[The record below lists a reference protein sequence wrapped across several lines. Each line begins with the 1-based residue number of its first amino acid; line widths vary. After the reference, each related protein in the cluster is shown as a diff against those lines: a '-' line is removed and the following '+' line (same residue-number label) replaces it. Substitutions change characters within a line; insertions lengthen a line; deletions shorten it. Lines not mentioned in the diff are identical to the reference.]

1 MLRNKG
7 TLRSIFVVA
16 DLLKDIHCLKRVA
29 LTTGNEVVTVGL
41 YRVLFAAYT
50 HHQTQPVSNV
60 VIKYVTGGLW
70 SSVAIAVYTPHPL
83 PPPPP
88 THTHTHTHACM
99 HTYAHTYT
107 PHTHT
112 DTYPHMHAYICTH
125 HTTPHHATHTH
136 THTHM
141 HTCMHAYVHTTP
153 HHATHAHTHRGLQCE
168 WSNWVVCCLSGSLR
182 TWWWT
187 TPTSSPSS
195 WTSCWPSRRGWLTG
209 LLWP

>member
-16 DLLKDIHCLKRVA
+16 DLLKDIHYLKRVA

-83 PPPPP
+83 PP
-88 THTHTHTHACM
+88 HTHTYTHTRACI

-107 PHTHT
+107 PHTHR
-112 DTYPHMHAYICTH
+112 HICTHACIHTYTPH
-125 HTTPHHATHTH
+125 HTTPRHTH
-136 THTHM
+136 THTMDCSVNEVTGWCAVCQDHSGPGSGLPP
-141 HTCMHAYVHTTP
+141 P
-153 HHATHAHTHRGLQCE
+153 HPPHPGLPAGHQGE
-168 WSNWVVCCLSGSLR
+168 ADWQVCFDPKPALNIPEFCFDPKPVLNMPQSL
-182 TWWWT
+182 
-187 TPTSSPSS
+187 
-195 WTSCWPSRRGWLTG
+195 
-209 LLWP
+209 

>member
-83 PPPPP
+83 PPP
-88 THTHTHTHACM
+88 THTHTHMHACIHMLTRTHHTHTQTHIHTCM
-99 HTYAHTYT
+99 HTYV
-107 PHTHT
+107 
-112 DTYPHMHAYICTH
+112 

-136 THTHM
+136 THTYAHM
-141 HTCMHAYVHTTP
+141 HACICTHHTTP

-168 WSNWVVCCLSGSLR
+168 
-182 TWWWT
+182 
-187 TPTSSPSS
+187 
-195 WTSCWPSRRGWLTG
+195 
-209 LLWP
+209 

>member
-83 PPPPP
+83 PPP
-88 THTHTHTHACM
+88 HTHT
-99 HTYAHTYT
+99 Y
-107 PHTHT
+107 THT
-112 DTYPHMHAYICTH
+112 HMHAYICSRVHTTHTHRHISTHACIHMYTPH
-125 HTTPHHATHTH
+125 HTTPRHTR
-136 THTHM
+136 T
-141 HTCMHAYVHTTP
+141 YTP
-153 HHATHAHTHRGLQCE
+153 
-168 WSNWVVCCLSGSLR
+168 
-182 TWWWT
+182 WT
-187 TPTSSPSS
+187 AV
-195 WTSCWPSRRGWLTG
+195 
-209 LLWP
+209 